1 MIGRHSCQNGEK
13 FKLYGFTGISKTWF
27 GPLENYDLVH
37 RFLNQIEDLPPGLGS
52 DHCWS
57 ASVQQLKPPGCTPCE
72 QDFHKEIH
80 SPCNYQHG
88 KSNSF
93 L

>member
-1 MIGRHSCQNGEK
+1 MNLQVFLKPGLTIIGPG
-13 FKLYGFTGISKTWF
+13 
-27 GPLENYDLVH
+27 LENYDLVH
-37 RFLNQIEDLPPGLGS
+37 KFLNQTEDLPPGLGS

-72 QDFHKEIH
+72 PDFHKEIH